1 MIRYQ
6 YILKLWFVFYC
17 INVLNFTFVLSS
29 CVNIERIDAITTFTN
44 GTTFVV
50 SQDKYWLLQQNEK
63 PTPHNSKLLNEIS
76 PEISKVQSA
85 ANIKIAI
92 DKNGY
97 CKDLNQ
103 QIILLAQVSHFLLF
117 FFCSIQLELTFILFY
132 LIFFI

>member
-1 MIRYQ
+1 MMRYQ
-6 YILKLWFVFYC
+6 FLKLWLIFCC
-17 INVLNFTFVLSS
+17 INVFNLVFVLSS

-50 SQDKYWLLQQNEK
+50 SDDKYWLLQQNEK
-63 PTPHNSKLLNEIS
+63 PTLHNSKSLKEIS

-92 DKNGY
+92 DKHGY

-103 QIILLAQVSHFLLF
+103 QIILLAQVTFCC
-117 FFCSIQLELTFILFY
+117 FFCSIQLELTFI
-132 LIFFI
+132 